1 MVRVGVLP
9 VNWLMHR
16 LKIMGLATPF
26 GIVIRSDVTPERRVP
41 LIRHELAHR
50 DQMRRLGVRF
60 YIQYLR
66 QYAKYGYNKMPLEI
80 EAREGEK

>member
-1 MVRVGVLP
+1 VGVLP

-16 LKIMGLATPF
+16 LNIMGLATPF
-26 GIVIRSDVTPERRVP
+26 GIFIHSDVPLKRRVP
-41 LIRHELAHR
+41 LIRHELTHQ

-66 QYAKYGYNKMPLEI
+66 QYAKYGYSKMPLEI
-80 EAREGEK
+80 EARESEK

>member
-1 MVRVGVLP
+1 MLRVGVLP

-26 GIVIRSDVTPERRVP
+26 GIFIRSDVTPERRVP
-41 LIRHELAHR
+41 LIRHELTHQ

-80 EAREGEK
+80 EARQSEK